1 MPKCILR
8 LQIGKLLIRAK
19 PLFFCLVHGHT
30 AGPKAE
36 KLKYIPVNQ

>member
-19 PLFFCLVHGHT
+19 PLFFCLVHGHFPSPQLGILQHV
-30 AGPKAE
+30 A
-36 KLKYIPVNQ
+36 VNQ